1 MLDLRIGKL
10 FRLGRLRATANV
22 DLYNVFNANDVTA
35 ENHQYG
41 TNGASWLTPSPS
53 WRAAVQAER
62 AGRFLGQVRGVM
74 KRFVETAILAAVL
87 IAPPPAAPTLSA
99 QQGAPAEPL
108 RIIPTDSLFDR
119 YTVESKWGQLP
130 PGQPWGGVTTG
141 VAVDGK
147 GTVVVLVRTAPVLPG
162 VYGGGKVRE
171 GVGRRRGCSVNRTA
185 CTSVRTADLGQ
196 RSEPQRRVQVQSRR
210 QAPDDAGQVR
220 RAGDNTSREAFTRPA
235 GLTIAKNGDVFVAD
249 GYVNSR
255 IVHFDKAGKLIKI
268 VGGTKGKGRGELSLP
283 HAVAIDSKGQI
294 LVGDSDNKRIVV
306 FDREGTFV
314 MSFPGPSRG
323 GLVITPDD
331 TLYASDVNAGAVTV
345 FRNNQIVD
353 VIRMGTRPHGLD
365 VDPTTGDVYVAST
378 TPDAPGVTKAS
389 PRRQP

>member
-1 MLDLRIGKL
+1 MRRIIG
-10 FRLGRLRATANV
+10 TAIV
-22 DLYNVFNANDVTA
+22 
-35 ENHQYG
+35 
-41 TNGASWLTPSPS
+41 
-53 WRAAVQAER
+53 AAVAVMSPHTTR
-62 AGRFLGQVRGVM
+62 MVSGQGQ
-74 KRFVETAILAAVL
+74 
-87 IAPPPAAPTLSA
+87 S
-99 QQGAPAEPL
+99 AEPL

-119 YTVESKWGQLP
+119 YTADAKWAQLP

-147 GTVVVLVRTAPVLPG
+147 GTVVVLVRAAPYFRVFTTDGKFVKAWGDAGAFGQPHSVHFGPDGGIWASDPNRNVVYKFSPDGKLLMTLGKPG
-162 VYGGGKVRE
+162 VR
-171 GVGRRRGCSVNRTA
+171 
-185 CTSVRTADLGQ
+185 
-196 RSEPQRRVQVQSRR
+196 
-210 QAPDDAGQVR
+210 
-220 RAGDNTSREAFTRPA
+220 GDNTSRDAFTRPA

-255 IVHFDKAGKLIKI
+255 IVHFDKNGKLIKI
-268 VGGTKGKGRGELSLP
+268 VGGKKGSAAGELSLP

-306 FDREGTFV
+306 FDSAGTYV
-314 MSFPGPSRG
+314 TSFPGPSRG

-331 TLYASDVNAGAVTV
+331 TLYASDVNAGVVTV

-378 TPDAPGVTKAS
+378 TPDAPNVTKAS
-389 PRRQP
+389 PKRGR

>member
-1 MLDLRIGKL
+1 MT
-10 FRLGRLRATANV
+10 RLL
-22 DLYNVFNANDVTA
+22 
-35 ENHQYG
+35 
-41 TNGASWLTPSPS
+41 
-53 WRAAVQAER
+53 
-62 AGRFLGQVRGVM
+62 
-74 KRFVETAILAAVL
+74 ETAILAAVL
-87 IAPPPAAPTLSA
+87 IAPPPAAPTVSA

-130 PGQPWGGVTTG
+130 SGQPWGGVTTG

-147 GTVVVLVRTAPVLPG
+147 GTVVVLVRTAPYFRVFTTD
-162 VYGGGKVRE
+162 
-171 GVGRRRGCSVNRTA
+171 GRFVKAWG
-185 CTSVRTADLGQ
+185 
-196 RSEPQRRVQVQSRR
+196 
-210 QAPDDAGQVR
+210 DAGLFGQPHSVHFGPDGALWASDPNR
-220 RAGDNTSREAFTRPA
+220 NLVYKFSADGKLLMTLGTGARGDNTSRDAFTRPA
-235 GLTIAKNGDVFVAD
+235 GLSIAKNGDVFVAD

-255 IVHFDKAGKLIKI
+255 IVHFDKNGKLLKI

-294 LVGDSDNKRIVV
+294 IVGDSDNKRIVV
-306 FDREGTFV
+306 FDREGSFV
-314 MSFPGPSRG
+314 TSFPGPSRG
-323 GLVITPDD
+323 GLVVTPDD

-345 FRNNQIVD
+345 FRNNQIAD

-389 PRRQP
+389 PRRER

>member
-1 MLDLRIGKL
+1 
-10 FRLGRLRATANV
+10 
-22 DLYNVFNANDVTA
+22 
-35 ENHQYG
+35 
-41 TNGASWLTPSPS
+41 
-53 WRAAVQAER
+53 
-62 AGRFLGQVRGVM
+62 M
-74 KRFVETAILAAVL
+74 KQLLETAILAAVL

-141 VAVDGK
+141 VAADGK
-147 GTVVVLVRTAPVLPG
+147 GTVVVLVRTAPYFRVFTTD
-162 VYGGGKVRE
+162 
-171 GVGRRRGCSVNRTA
+171 GRFVKAWG
-185 CTSVRTADLGQ
+185 
-196 RSEPQRRVQVQSRR
+196 
-210 QAPDDAGQVR
+210 DAGLIGQPHSVHFGPDGAIWASDPNRNVVYKFSPDGKLLLTLGKSGVR
-220 RAGDNTSREAFTRPA
+220 GDDTSRDAFTRPA

-294 LVGDSDNKRIVV
+294 IVGDSDNKRIVV

-314 MSFPGPSRG
+314 TSFPGPSRG
-323 GLVITPDD
+323 GLVVTPDD

-345 FRNNQIVD
+345 FRNNQIAD

-389 PRRQP
+389 PRREP